1 MTSPQSA
8 RLSAEAGAVAEVGP
22 AAVAVVQRVPRW
34 ERERYESWL
43 ATFRRVV
50 ADRPGFQSV
59 DVVRHAEGDDVLYT
73 VLTRFD
79 GSEPRDAWLASS
91 ALADLRQTLGE
102 IAGAHR
108 VVQQGT
114 GRELWFDLAPPGAR
128 APFWK
133 RAVLSAACVYPLLLL
148 ANATFGRLLDGVP
161 APLALAVTVVV
172 LSCVLTYP
180 VMPLATRWARPWLY
194 PKRPPSDAVGREQAP
209 PPAVSPR
216 SRPPSSS

>member
-1 MTSPQSA
+1 MPSPPPA
-8 RLSAEAGAVAEVGP
+8 RLDAEAGAVAEVGP

-43 ATFRRVV
+43 ATFHRVV

-59 DVVRHAEGDDVLYT
+59 DVVRHSEGDDILYT

-79 GSEPRDAWLASS
+79 GSAARDAWLASD

-133 RAVLSAACVYPLLLL
+133 RAVLSAACVYPLLLI
-148 ANATFGRLLDGVP
+148 ANATLGRLLGRFP

-194 PKRPPSDAVGREQAP
+194 NRGKEPTGGATERGPASPPSVE
-209 PPAVSPR
+209 
-216 SRPPSSS
+216 